1 MTIRMEDKKNVRME
15 MMVNYDVLSNKLL
28 NEFFFKN
35 FITINNIYESPFKI
49 LIGNFKIYFE
59 KQ

>member
-1 MTIRMEDKKNVRME
+1 MTIRMEDKENVRME

-35 FITINNIYESPFKI
+35 FITINNMNLRSKY
-49 LIGNFKIYFE
+49 
-59 KQ
+59 